1 VVTCSLDGWLR
12 FVSRSCLDYDGSR
25 PPLFDVK
32 LAVHSSSG
40 GGGKGGGHV
49 VTIEP
54 SASEIIGVL
63 GHQLDELVSGVR
75 SMQTI
80 DATLMALLH
89 LQVGGGG
96 HIAQHEDLERSGYI
110 IHRVHNTHSWVASLR
125 IGA

>member
-1 VVTCSLDGWLR
+1 VVTSSLDGWLR
-12 FVSRSCLDYDGSR
+12 FVAKSCLDYDGSR

-32 LAVHSSSG
+32 LVVRQG
-40 GGGKGGGHV
+40 G

-54 SASEIIGVL
+54 SASDIIAVL

-89 LQVGGGG
+89 LPVRLFV
-96 HIAQHEDLERSGYI
+96 AYI
-110 IHRVHNTHSWVASLR
+110 VFLFIDT
-125 IGA
+125 